1 MGNDAPP
8 AVPNS
13 DTDPF
18 FLHGAAVS
26 FGEHSRGWRPSR
38 GSISRKTLSTKLP
51 NRSHVL
57 RKRIGADLK
66 VL

>member
-8 AVPNS
+8 ALPNS

-26 FGEHSRGWRPSR
+26 FAEHSRGWSPSR
-38 GSISRKTLSTKLP
+38 GASSQKTPSIKLP
-51 NRSHVL
+51 NQSHVL